1 MATSDAVEL
10 NPLQDNNKSSNGG
23 STRSN
28 NSNKQIKKKARP
40 VHGGRAGNKNPADRE
55 FLIISVAFQVILL
68 ILYAISSDY
77 ADGTIAVDPHDHE
90 YGTEPFYFYAMF
102 QDVHAMMF
110 VGFGFLMTFLRKY
123 GFGALTFNFA
133 ICAYGIQWGMYIF
146 WMIPWWFG
154 EEPGKFHVTAYKL
167 IDGDIA
173 TAVVLISF
181 GALLGRTNPA
191 QLLVMCFFELIF
203 WALNFYICVEYL
215 GIVDVGGSIVVHTFG
230 AYFGLAVSWMCGTPL
245 HDDEN
250 KSMYHSDIFAMI
262 GTLFLWLYWPSFNG
276 YFANREYYFMDRA
289 FVNTVLGLCGSTAA
303 TFIMSRLVKKGK
315 FDMVHV
321 QNATLAGGVAVGAA
335 ADLYLHPSGA
345 IGVGIFA
352 GVVSVCGYEYLSDI
366 LDEKFKIADTCGVH
380 NLHGMPGIIG
390 GIVSAIA
397 LAIADGTGV
406 YVSKGHED
414 YPFGDYTLQ
423 QQAGYQIAAV
433 CVTLGIA
440 IIAGLGVGLIVR
452 QMTFPVHEFK
462 DQDNYIV
469 PGGDKDYLRGTIRKA
484 HFSGRDDDDFDELD
498 DDYED

>member
-1 MATSDAVEL
+1 
-10 NPLQDNNKSSNGG
+10 
-23 STRSN
+23 
-28 NSNKQIKKKARP
+28 
-40 VHGGRAGNKNPADRE
+40 
-55 FLIISVAFQVILL
+55 
-68 ILYAISSDY
+68 
-77 ADGTIAVDPHDHE
+77 
-90 YGTEPFYFYAMF
+90 
-102 QDVHAMMF
+102 
-110 VGFGFLMTFLRKY
+110 
-123 GFGALTFNFA
+123 
-133 ICAYGIQWGMYIF
+133 
-146 WMIPWWFG
+146 
-154 EEPGKFHVTAYKL
+154 
-167 IDGDIA
+167 
-173 TAVVLISF
+173 
-181 GALLGRTNPA
+181 
-191 QLLVMCFFELIF
+191 
-203 WALNFYICVEYL
+203 
-215 GIVDVGGSIVVHTFG
+215 
-230 AYFGLAVSWMCGTPL
+230 
-245 HDDEN
+245 
-250 KSMYHSDIFAMI
+250 
-262 GTLFLWLYWPSFNG
+262 
-276 YFANREYYFMDRA
+276 
-289 FVNTVLGLCGSTAA
+289 
-303 TFIMSRLVKKGK
+303 MSRLVKKGK